1 MAYKNNNKLILQNN
15 NIITHQ
21 RCAYGKEQAA
31 ILVKQA
37 NYLNILDYMKEEQL
51 IKQIDYET
59 EKENFFK
66 QCSKTKS
73 NHTKRQYKNGL
84 NKLEEYC
91 KMNNKNILFIKAR
104 EADDFITEVNSS
116 ELSNLSVRALVSSC
130 SSFFSFLERRYP
142 FMKNPFRG
150 TKTRPPVKNK
160 KRLEVPTKKE
170 IELII
175 KDISDPLIK
184 VAIIFIMEC
193 GVRVGALPK
202 LEIRN
207 NPTGERSFKYYSYS
221 KGKEISWKVTDKVI
235 KLLAKARRA
244 KQNNLS
250 FNNPFKN
257 KSSEVIRNIFY
268 RSSKRLYEKGK
279 IKAAYSIHDI
289 RHYFA
294 VTLYKQTKDIEL
306 IRQALNHSSIA
317 ITGIYLKSLEVE

>member
-1 MAYKNNNKLILQNN
+1 
-15 NIITHQ
+15 
-21 RCAYGKEQAA
+21 
-31 ILVKQA
+31 
-37 NYLNILDYMKEEQL
+37 MKEEQL

-91 KMNNKNILFIKAR
+91 LRRSTCGEMNNKNILFIKAR

-207 NPTGERSFKYYSYS
+207 NKYYSYS
-221 KGKEISWKVTDKVI
+221 KGKEISWKVTEKVI
-235 KLLAKARRA
+235 KLL
-244 KQNNLS
+244 KQNNIS
-250 FNNPFKN
+250 FNCPFKN

-268 RSSKRLYEKGK
+268 RSSKRLYNQGK

>member
-1 MAYKNNNKLILQNN
+1 MADKKNNKLILQNN
-15 NIITHQ
+15 NIITE
-21 RCAYGKEQAA
+21 EQAELL
-31 ILVKQA
+31 IKQA

-91 KMNNKNILFIKAR
+91 RINNKNILFIKAR

-116 ELSNLSVRALVSSC
+116 ELSNLSIRALVSSC

-142 FMKNPFRG
+142 FIKNPFRG

-184 VAIIFIMEC
+184 MAIIFIMEC

-207 NPTGERSFKYYSYS
+207 NKYYSYS
-221 KGKEISWKVTDKVI
+221 KGKEISWKVTDKAI
-235 KLLAKARRA
+235 KELKKNKLDIET
-244 KQNNLS
+244 
-250 FNNPFKN
+250 PFKN
-257 KSSEVIRNIFY
+257 KSSEVIRNVFY
-268 RSSKRLYEKGK
+268 RSSKRLYEQGK
-279 IKAAYSIHDI
+279 IKASYSIHDI
-289 RHYFA
+289 RHYFV
-294 VTLYKQTKDIEL
+294 VTLYKKTKDIEL

-317 ITGIYLKSLEVE
+317 ITGIYLRSLEVE

>member
-1 MAYKNNNKLILQNN
+1 MASKKYKELILQNN
-15 NIITHQ
+15 NIISQ
-21 RCAYGKEQAA
+21 EQAE
-31 ILVKQA
+31 LLYKQA

-116 ELSNLSVRALVSSC
+116 ELSNLSIRALVSSC

-207 NPTGERSFKYYSYS
+207 NKYYSYS

-235 KLLAKARRA
+235 KLL

-268 RSSKRLYEKGK
+268 RSSKRLYNQGK

-317 ITGIYLKSLEVE
+317 ITGIYLKSLEIE

>member
-1 MAYKNNNKLILQNN
+1 MASKKKNELILQNN
-15 NIITHQ
+15 NNIITE
-21 RCAYGKEQAA
+21 EQAELL
-31 ILVKQA
+31 IKQA

-91 KMNNKNILFIKAR
+91 RINNKNILFIKAR

-116 ELSNLSVRALVSSC
+116 ELSNLSIRALVSSC

-142 FMKNPFRG
+142 FIKNPFRG

-184 VAIIFIMEC
+184 MAIIFIMEC

-202 LEIRN
+202 LEIKN
-207 NPTGERSFKYYSYS
+207 NKYYSYS
-221 KGKEISWKVTDKVI
+221 KGKEISWKVTDKAI
-235 KLLAKARRA
+235 KELKKNKLDIET
-244 KQNNLS
+244 
-250 FNNPFKN
+250 PFKN

-268 RSSKRLYEKGK
+268 RSSKRLYVQGK

-294 VTLYKQTKDIEL
+294 VTLYKQTRDIEL
-306 IRQALNHSSIA
+306 IRKALNHSNIA
-317 ITGIYLKSLEVE
+317 ITGLYLRSLEVE

>member
-1 MAYKNNNKLILQNN
+1 MASKKNKELILQNN
-15 NIITHQ
+15 NIISQ
-21 RCAYGKEQAA
+21 EQAE
-31 ILVKQA
+31 LLYKQA

-116 ELSNLSVRALVSSC
+116 ELSNLSIRALVSSC

-207 NPTGERSFKYYSYS
+207 NKYYSYS
-221 KGKEISWKVTDKVI
+221 KGKEVSGKVTDKVI
-235 KLLAKARRA
+235 KLL

-250 FNNPFKN
+250 FNCPFKN

-268 RSSKRLYEKGK
+268 RSSKRLYQQGK

>member
-1 MAYKNNNKLILQNN
+1 MASKNKNQLISQNNN
-15 NIITHQ
+15 NIITE
-21 RCAYGKEQAA
+21 EQAELL
-31 ILVKQA
+31 IKQA

-91 KMNNKNILFIKAR
+91 SMNNKNILFIKAR

-116 ELSNLSVRALVSSC
+116 ELSNLSIRALVSSC

-142 FMKNPFRG
+142 FIKNPFRG

-184 VAIIFIMEC
+184 MAVIFIMEC

-202 LEIRN
+202 LEISN
-207 NPTGERSFKYYSYS
+207 NKYYSYS

-235 KLLAKARRA
+235 KELK
-244 KQNNLS
+244 KNNLA
-250 FNNPFKN
+250 FNAPFKN

-268 RSSKRLYEKGK
+268 RSSKRLYEQGK
-279 IKAAYSIHDI
+279 IKASYSIHDI

-294 VTLYKQTKDIEL
+294 VTLYKKTRDIEL
-306 IRQALNHSSIA
+306 IRKALNHSNIA
-317 ITGIYLKSLEVE
+317 ITGLYLRSLEVE

>member
-1 MAYKNNNKLILQNN
+1 MGNNKLIKKEYNN
-15 NIITHQ
+15 LITE
-21 RCAYGKEQAA
+21 KQAELL
-31 ILVKQA
+31 IKQA

-73 NHTKRQYKNGL
+73 SHTKRQYRNGL

-116 ELSNLSVRALVSSC
+116 ELSNLSIRALVSSC

-175 KDISDPLIK
+175 KDIADPLIK

-207 NPTGERSFKYYSYS
+207 NKYYSYS
-221 KGKEISWKVTDKVI
+221 KGKEISWRVTDKVI
-235 KLLAKARRA
+235 KLL

-268 RSSKRLYEKGK
+268 RSSKRLYNQGK

>member
-1 MAYKNNNKLILQNN
+1 MASKKYKELILQNN
-15 NIITHQ
+15 NIISQ
-21 RCAYGKEQAA
+21 EQAE
-31 ILVKQA
+31 LLYKQA

-91 KMNNKNILFIKAR
+91 KMNNKNILFIKAK

-116 ELSNLSVRALVSSC
+116 ELSNLSIRALVSSC

-160 KRLEVPTKKE
+160 KRLEVPSKKE

-207 NPTGERSFKYYSYS
+207 NKYYSYS

-235 KLLAKARRA
+235 KELK
-244 KQNNLS
+244 KNNLS
-250 FNNPFKN
+250 FDKPFKN

-268 RSSKRLYEKGK
+268 RSSKRLYQQGK

>member
-1 MAYKNNNKLILQNN
+1 MASKKNKELILQNN
-15 NIITHQ
+15 NIISQ
-21 RCAYGKEQAA
+21 EQAE
-31 ILVKQA
+31 LLYKQA

-91 KMNNKNILFIKAR
+91 RMNNKNILFIKAR

-175 KDISDPLIK
+175 KDISNPLIK

-207 NPTGERSFKYYSYS
+207 NKYYSYS
-221 KGKEISWKVTDKVI
+221 KGKEISWKVTEKVI
-235 KLLAKARRA
+235 KLL

-268 RSSKRLYEKGK
+268 RSSKRLYNQGK
-279 IKAAYSIHDI
+279 IKAAYSIHDV

>member
-1 MAYKNNNKLILQNN
+1 MASKKKNELILQNN
-15 NIITHQ
+15 NNIITE
-21 RCAYGKEQAA
+21 EQAELL
-31 ILVKQA
+31 IKQA

-91 KMNNKNILFIKAR
+91 RINNKNILFIKAR

-116 ELSNLSVRALVSSC
+116 ELSNLSIRALVSSC

-142 FMKNPFRG
+142 FIKNPFRG

-184 VAIIFIMEC
+184 MAIIFIMEC

-202 LEIRN
+202 LEIKN
-207 NPTGERSFKYYSYS
+207 NKYYSYS
-221 KGKEISWKVTDKVI
+221 KGKEISWKVTDKAI
-235 KLLAKARRA
+235 KELKKNKLDIET
-244 KQNNLS
+244 
-250 FNNPFKN
+250 PFKN

-268 RSSKRLYEKGK
+268 RSSKRLYVQGK

-294 VTLYKQTKDIEL
+294 VTLYKKNRDIEL
-306 IRQALNHSSIA
+306 IRKALNHSNIA
-317 ITGIYLKSLEVE
+317 ITGLYLRSLEVE

>member
-1 MAYKNNNKLILQNN
+1 MSSKKKNELILKRN
-15 NIITHQ
+15 NIISQ
-21 RCAYGKEQAA
+21 EQAE
-31 ILVKQA
+31 LLYKQA

-91 KMNNKNILFIKAR
+91 NMNNKNILFIKAR

-116 ELSNLSVRALVSSC
+116 ELSNLSIRALVSSC

-184 VAIIFIMEC
+184 MAIIFIMEC

-207 NPTGERSFKYYSYS
+207 NKYYSYS

-235 KLLAKARRA
+235 KLLAKARKA

-268 RSSKRLYEKGK
+268 RSSKRLYEQGK

>member
-1 MAYKNNNKLILQNN
+1 
-15 NIITHQ
+15 
-21 RCAYGKEQAA
+21 
-31 ILVKQA
+31 
-37 NYLNILDYMKEEQL
+37 MKEEQL

-91 KMNNKNILFIKAR
+91 RINNKNILFIKAR

-116 ELSNLSVRALVSSC
+116 ELSNLSIRALVSSC

-142 FMKNPFRG
+142 FIKNPFRG

-184 VAIIFIMEC
+184 MAIIFIMEC

-202 LEIRN
+202 LEIKN
-207 NPTGERSFKYYSYS
+207 NKYYSYS
-221 KGKEISWKVTDKVI
+221 KGKEISWKVTDKAI
-235 KLLAKARRA
+235 KELKKNKLDIET
-244 KQNNLS
+244 
-250 FNNPFKN
+250 PFKN

-268 RSSKRLYEKGK
+268 RSSKRLYVQGK

-294 VTLYKQTKDIEL
+294 VTLYKKTKDIEL
-306 IRQALNHSSIA
+306 IRKALNHSNIA
-317 ITGIYLKSLEVE
+317 ITGLYLRSLEVE

>member
-1 MAYKNNNKLILQNN
+1 MASKKYKELILQGNN
-15 NIITHQ
+15 NIITEQ
-21 RCAYGKEQAA
+21 QAA

-84 NKLEEYC
+84 NKLEGYC
-91 KMNNKNILFIKAR
+91 RLNNKNILFIKAR

-116 ELSNLSVRALVSSC
+116 ELSNLSIRALVSSC

-193 GVRVGALPK
+193 GVRVGALSK

-207 NPTGERSFKYYSYS
+207 NKYYSYS

-235 KLLAKARRA
+235 KLL

-250 FNNPFKN
+250 FNNPFRN

-268 RSSKRLYEKGK
+268 RSSKRLYNQGK

>member
-1 MAYKNNNKLILQNN
+1 MASKNKNQLISQNNN
-15 NIITHQ
+15 NIITE
-21 RCAYGKEQAA
+21 EQAELL
-31 ILVKQA
+31 IKQA

-91 KMNNKNILFIKAR
+91 RINNKNILFIKAR

-116 ELSNLSVRALVSSC
+116 ELSNLSIRALVSSC

-142 FMKNPFRG
+142 FIKNPFRG

-184 VAIIFIMEC
+184 MAIIFIMEC

-207 NPTGERSFKYYSYS
+207 NKYYSYS

-235 KLLAKARRA
+235 KKLKKYNLA
-244 KQNNLS
+244 
-250 FNNPFKN
+250 FNAPFKN
-257 KSSEVIRNIFY
+257 KSSEVIRNVFY
-268 RSSKRLYEKGK
+268 RSSKRLYEQGK
-279 IKAAYSIHDI
+279 IKASYSIHDI

-294 VTLYKQTKDIEL
+294 VTLYKKTRDIEL
-306 IRQALNHSSIA
+306 IRKALNHSNIA
-317 ITGIYLKSLEVE
+317 ITGLYLRSLEVE

>member
-1 MAYKNNNKLILQNN
+1 MASKKKNELILQNN
-15 NIITHQ
+15 NIITE
-21 RCAYGKEQAA
+21 KQAELL
-31 ILVKQA
+31 IKQA

-73 NHTKRQYKNGL
+73 SHTKRQYKNGL
-84 NKLEEYC
+84 KRLEEYC
-91 KMNNKNILFIKAR
+91 RMNNKNILFIKAR

-116 ELSNLSVRALVSSC
+116 KLSNLSIRALVSSC

-142 FMKNPFRG
+142 FIKNPFRG

-160 KRLEVPTKKE
+160 KRLEVPSKKE

-184 VAIIFIMEC
+184 AAVIFIMEC

-207 NPTGERSFKYYSYS
+207 NPTGTHSCKYYSYS
-221 KGKEISWKVTDKVI
+221 KGKEISGKVTDKVI
-235 KLLAKARRA
+235 KLI

-250 FNNPFKN
+250 LNCPFKN

-268 RSSKRLYEKGK
+268 RSSKRLYNQGK

>member
-1 MAYKNNNKLILQNN
+1 MSSKKKNELIIQNN
-15 NIITHQ
+15 NIITE
-21 RCAYGKEQAA
+21 KQAE
-31 ILVKQA
+31 LLYKQA

-91 KMNNKNILFIKAR
+91 NMNNKNILFIKAR

-116 ELSNLSVRALVSSC
+116 ELSNLSIRALVSSC

-142 FMKNPFRG
+142 FIKNPFRG

-207 NPTGERSFKYYSYS
+207 NPTPQAYRRTGTHSCKYYSYS

-235 KLLAKARRA
+235 KELK
-244 KQNNLS
+244 KNNLS
-250 FNNPFKN
+250 FDKPFKN

-268 RSSKRLYEKGK
+268 RSSKRLYEQGK

-317 ITGIYLKSLEVE
+317 ITGIYLKSLEVKKKKKG

>member
-1 MAYKNNNKLILQNN
+1 MAYKKNKELILQGNN
-15 NIITHQ
+15 NIITEQ
-21 RCAYGKEQAA
+21 QAA

-37 NYLNILDYMKEEQL
+37 NYLNILDYMKEEEL

-73 NHTKRQYKNGL
+73 SHTKRQYKNGL

-91 KMNNKNILFIKAR
+91 RMNNKNILFIKAR

-116 ELSNLSVRALVSSC
+116 ELSNLSIRALVSSC

-160 KRLEVPTKKE
+160 KRLEVPAKKE

-175 KDISDPLIK
+175 KDISDPLVK
-184 VAIIFIMEC
+184 MAIIFIMEC
-193 GVRVGALPK
+193 GVRVGALPN
-202 LEIRN
+202 LEIKN
-207 NPTGERSFKYYSYS
+207 NKYYSYS
-221 KGKEISWKVTDKVI
+221 KGKEVSGKVTDKVI
-235 KLLAKARRA
+235 KELK
-244 KQNNLS
+244 KNNLS
-250 FNNPFKN
+250 FDKPFKN

-268 RSSKRLYEKGK
+268 RSSKRLYNQGK

>member
-1 MAYKNNNKLILQNN
+1 MADKKNNKLILQNN
-15 NIITHQ
+15 NIITE
-21 RCAYGKEQAA
+21 EQAELL
-31 ILVKQA
+31 IKQA

-91 KMNNKNILFIKAR
+91 RINNKNILFIKAR

-116 ELSNLSVRALVSSC
+116 ELSNLSIRALVSSC

-142 FMKNPFRG
+142 FIKNPFRG

-184 VAIIFIMEC
+184 MAIIFIMEC

-202 LEIRN
+202 LEIKN
-207 NPTGERSFKYYSYS
+207 NKYYSYS
-221 KGKEISWKVTDKVI
+221 KGKEISWKVTDKAI
-235 KLLAKARRA
+235 KELKKNKLDIET
-244 KQNNLS
+244 
-250 FNNPFKN
+250 PFKN

-268 RSSKRLYEKGK
+268 RSSKRLYVQGK

-294 VTLYKQTKDIEL
+294 VTLYKKNRDIEL
-306 IRQALNHSSIA
+306 IRKALNHSNIA
-317 ITGIYLKSLEVE
+317 ITGLYLRSLEVE

>member
-1 MAYKNNNKLILQNN
+1 MASKKYKELILQNN
-15 NIITHQ
+15 NIISQ
-21 RCAYGKEQAA
+21 EQAELL
-31 ILVKQA
+31 IKQA

-59 EKENFFK
+59 EKENFFR

-91 KMNNKNILFIKAR
+91 NMNNKNILFIKAR

-116 ELSNLSVRALVSSC
+116 ELSNLSIRALVSSC

-207 NPTGERSFKYYSYS
+207 NKYYSYS
-221 KGKEISWKVTDKVI
+221 KGKEISWKVTDKVV
-235 KLLAKARRA
+235 KLL

-250 FNNPFKN
+250 FNNPFRN

-268 RSSKRLYEKGK
+268 RSSKRLYNQGK

-306 IRQALNHSSIA
+306 IRQALNHSSIV

>member
-1 MAYKNNNKLILQNN
+1 
-15 NIITHQ
+15 
-21 RCAYGKEQAA
+21 
-31 ILVKQA
+31 
-37 NYLNILDYMKEEQL
+37 
-51 IKQIDYET
+51 
-59 EKENFFK
+59 
-66 QCSKTKS
+66 
-73 NHTKRQYKNGL
+73 
-84 NKLEEYC
+84 
-91 KMNNKNILFIKAR
+91 
-104 EADDFITEVNSS
+104 
-116 ELSNLSVRALVSSC
+116 
-130 SSFFSFLERRYP
+130 
-142 FMKNPFRG
+142 
-150 TKTRPPVKNK
+150 
-160 KRLEVPTKKE
+160 LEVPSKKE

-207 NPTGERSFKYYSYS
+207 NKYYSYS
-221 KGKEISWKVTDKVI
+221 KGKEISWKVTEKVI

-250 FNNPFKN
+250 FNNPFRN

-268 RSSKRLYEKGK
+268 RSSKRLYNQGK
-279 IKAAYSIHDI
+279 IKAAYSIHDV

>member
-1 MAYKNNNKLILQNN
+1 MASKNKNQLISQNNN
-15 NIITHQ
+15 NIITE
-21 RCAYGKEQAA
+21 EQAELL
-31 ILVKQA
+31 IKQA

-91 KMNNKNILFIKAR
+91 RINNKNILFIKAR

-116 ELSNLSVRALVSSC
+116 ELSNLSIRALVSSC

-142 FMKNPFRG
+142 FIKNPFRG

-184 VAIIFIMEC
+184 MAVIFIMEC

-207 NPTGERSFKYYSYS
+207 NKYYSYS

-235 KLLAKARRA
+235 KELK
-244 KQNNLS
+244 KNNLT
-250 FNNPFKN
+250 FNAPFKK

-268 RSSKRLYEKGK
+268 RSSKRLYEQGK
-279 IKAAYSIHDI
+279 IKASYSIHDI

-294 VTLYKQTKDIEL
+294 VTLYKKTRDIEL
-306 IRQALNHSSIA
+306 IRKALNHSNIA
-317 ITGIYLKSLEVE
+317 ITGLYLRSLEVE

>member
-1 MAYKNNNKLILQNN
+1 MADKKNNKLILQNN
-15 NIITHQ
+15 NIITE
-21 RCAYGKEQAA
+21 EQAELL
-31 ILVKQA
+31 IKQA

-91 KMNNKNILFIKAR
+91 RINNKNILFIKAR

-116 ELSNLSVRALVSSC
+116 ELSNLSIRALVSSC

-142 FMKNPFRG
+142 FIKNPFRG

-184 VAIIFIMEC
+184 MAIIFIMEC

-202 LEIRN
+202 LEIKN
-207 NPTGERSFKYYSYS
+207 NKYYSYS
-221 KGKEISWKVTDKVI
+221 KGKEISWKVTDKAI
-235 KLLAKARRA
+235 KELK
-244 KQNNLS
+244 KNNLS
-250 FNNPFKN
+250 FDAPFKN
-257 KSSEVIRNIFY
+257 KSSEVIRNVFY
-268 RSSKRLYEKGK
+268 RSSKRLYEQGK
-279 IKAAYSIHDI
+279 IKASYSIHDI

-294 VTLYKQTKDIEL
+294 VTLYKKTKDIEL

-317 ITGIYLKSLEVE
+317 ITGIYLRSLEVE

>member
-1 MAYKNNNKLILQNN
+1 MAYKKNKELILQGNN
-15 NIITHQ
+15 NIITEQ
-21 RCAYGKEQAA
+21 QAA

-84 NKLEEYC
+84 NKLDEYC

-116 ELSNLSVRALVSSC
+116 ELSNLSIRALVSSC

-160 KRLEVPTKKE
+160 KRLEVPVKKE

-175 KDISDPLIK
+175 KDISDPLVK
-184 VAIIFIMEC
+184 MAVIFIMEC
-193 GVRVGALPK
+193 GVRVGALPN

-207 NPTGERSFKYYSYS
+207 NKYYSYS
-221 KGKEISWKVTDKVI
+221 KGKEVSGKVTDKVI
-235 KLLAKARRA
+235 KELK
-244 KQNNLS
+244 KNNLS
-250 FNNPFKN
+250 FDKPFKN

-268 RSSKRLYEKGK
+268 RSSKRLYNQGK

>member
-1 MAYKNNNKLILQNN
+1 MASKKKNELILQNN
-15 NIITHQ
+15 NNIITE
-21 RCAYGKEQAA
+21 EQAELL
-31 ILVKQA
+31 IKQA

-91 KMNNKNILFIKAR
+91 SMNNKNILFIKAR

-116 ELSNLSVRALVSSC
+116 ELSNLSIRALVSSC

-142 FMKNPFRG
+142 FIKNPFRG

-184 VAIIFIMEC
+184 MAIIFIMEC

-207 NPTGERSFKYYSYS
+207 NKYYSYS

-235 KLLAKARRA
+235 KELK
-244 KQNNLS
+244 KNNLT
-250 FNNPFKN
+250 FNAPFKN

-268 RSSKRLYEKGK
+268 RSSKRLYEQGK

-294 VTLYKQTKDIEL
+294 VTLYKQTRDIEL
-306 IRQALNHSSIA
+306 IRKALNHSNIA
-317 ITGIYLKSLEVE
+317 ITGLYLRSLEVE

>member
-1 MAYKNNNKLILQNN
+1 M
-15 NIITHQ
+15 
-21 RCAYGKEQAA
+21 
-31 ILVKQA
+31 
-37 NYLNILDYMKEEQL
+37 NILDYMKEEQL

-73 NHTKRQYKNGL
+73 SHTKRQYKNGL
-84 NKLEEYC
+84 NKLEEYY

-207 NPTGERSFKYYSYS
+207 NKYYSYS

-235 KLLAKARRA
+235 KELK
-244 KQNNLS
+244 KNNLS
-250 FNNPFKN
+250 FNNPFRN

-268 RSSKRLYEKGK
+268 RSSKRLYQQGK

>member
-1 MAYKNNNKLILQNN
+1 MASKKYEELILQNN
-15 NIITHQ
+15 NIISQ
-21 RCAYGKEQAA
+21 EQAE
-31 ILVKQA
+31 LLYKQA

-91 KMNNKNILFIKAR
+91 LRRSTCGEMNNKNILFIKAR

-116 ELSNLSVRALVSSC
+116 ELSNLSIRALVSSC

-207 NPTGERSFKYYSYS
+207 NKYYSYS

-235 KLLAKARRA
+235 KLL
-244 KQNNLS
+244 KQNNIS
-250 FNNPFKN
+250 FNCPFKN

-268 RSSKRLYEKGK
+268 RSSKRLYNQGK

>member
-1 MAYKNNNKLILQNN
+1 MASKNKNQLISQNNNINN
-15 NIITHQ
+15 NIITE
-21 RCAYGKEQAA
+21 EQAELL
-31 ILVKQA
+31 IKQA

-91 KMNNKNILFIKAR
+91 RINNKNILFIKAR

-116 ELSNLSVRALVSSC
+116 ELSNLSIRALVSSC

-142 FMKNPFRG
+142 FIKNPFRG

-184 VAIIFIMEC
+184 MAVIFIMEC

-202 LEIRN
+202 LEISN
-207 NPTGERSFKYYSYS
+207 NKYYSYS

-235 KLLAKARRA
+235 KELK
-244 KQNNLS
+244 KNNLA
-250 FNNPFKN
+250 FNAPFKN

-268 RSSKRLYEKGK
+268 RSSKRLYEQGK
-279 IKAAYSIHDI
+279 IKASYSIHDI

-294 VTLYKQTKDIEL
+294 VTLYKKTRDIEL
-306 IRQALNHSSIA
+306 IRKALNHSNIA
-317 ITGIYLKSLEVE
+317 ITGLYLRSLEIE

>member
-1 MAYKNNNKLILQNN
+1 MASKKYIELILQNN
-15 NIITHQ
+15 NIISQ
-21 RCAYGKEQAA
+21 EQAE
-31 ILVKQA
+31 LLYKQA

-91 KMNNKNILFIKAR
+91 RMNNKNILFIKAR

-142 FMKNPFRG
+142 FMKNPFFRG

-184 VAIIFIMEC
+184 VAVIFIMEC

-207 NPTGERSFKYYSYS
+207 NKYYSYS

-235 KLLAKARRA
+235 KLL

-250 FNNPFKN
+250 FNCPFKN

-268 RSSKRLYEKGK
+268 RSSKRLYNQGK

>member
-1 MAYKNNNKLILQNN
+1 MASKSNNKLIAQNNN
-15 NIITHQ
+15 NIITE
-21 RCAYGKEQAA
+21 KQAELPLTA
-31 ILVKQA
+31 VSRLIKQA

-59 EKENFFK
+59 EKEKFFK

-73 NHTKRQYKNGL
+73 NHTKRQYRNGL

-91 KMNNKNILFIKAR
+91 LRRSTCGEMNNKNILFIKAR

-207 NPTGERSFKYYSYS
+207 NKYYSYS
-221 KGKEISWKVTDKVI
+221 KGKEISWKVTEKVI
-235 KLLAKARRA
+235 KLL

-250 FNNPFKN
+250 FNCPFKN

-268 RSSKRLYEKGK
+268 RSSKRLYNQGK

>member
-1 MAYKNNNKLILQNN
+1 MASKKNKELIFQGNN
-15 NIITHQ
+15 NIITEQ
-21 RCAYGKEQAA
+21 QAA

-91 KMNNKNILFIKAR
+91 RMNNKNILFIKAR

-116 ELSNLSVRALVSSC
+116 ELSNLSIRALVSSC

-142 FMKNPFRG
+142 FIKNPFRG

-207 NPTGERSFKYYSYS
+207 NKYYSYS

-235 KLLAKARRA
+235 KLL

-268 RSSKRLYEKGK
+268 RSSKRLYNQGK
-279 IKAAYSIHDI
+279 IKAAYSIHDV

>member
-1 MAYKNNNKLILQNN
+1 MASKKYKELILQNN
-15 NIITHQ
+15 NIISQ
-21 RCAYGKEQAA
+21 EQAE
-31 ILVKQA
+31 LLYKQA

-91 KMNNKNILFIKAR
+91 SMNNKNILFIKAR

-116 ELSNLSVRALVSSC
+116 ELSNLSIRALVSSC

-175 KDISDPLIK
+175 KDIADPLIK

-207 NPTGERSFKYYSYS
+207 NKYYSYS

-235 KLLAKARRA
+235 KLL

-268 RSSKRLYEKGK
+268 RSSKRLYEQGK

>member
-1 MAYKNNNKLILQNN
+1 MASKKNKELILQSN
-15 NIITHQ
+15 NIISQ
-21 RCAYGKEQAA
+21 EQAELL
-31 ILVKQA
+31 IKQA

-116 ELSNLSVRALVSSC
+116 ELSNLSIRALVSSC

-184 VAIIFIMEC
+184 AAIIFIMEC

-207 NPTGERSFKYYSYS
+207 NPTPQAYRRTGTHSCKYYSYS

-235 KLLAKARRA
+235 KLL

-268 RSSKRLYEKGK
+268 RSSKRLYEQGK

>member
-1 MAYKNNNKLILQNN
+1 MASKNKNQLISQNNNINN
-15 NIITHQ
+15 NIITE
-21 RCAYGKEQAA
+21 EQAEL
-31 ILVKQA
+31 IIKQA

-91 KMNNKNILFIKAR
+91 RINNKNILFIKAR

-116 ELSNLSVRALVSSC
+116 ELSNLSIRALVSSC

-142 FMKNPFRG
+142 FIKNPFRG

-184 VAIIFIMEC
+184 MAVIFIMEC

-207 NPTGERSFKYYSYS
+207 NKYYSYS

-235 KLLAKARRA
+235 KELK
-244 KQNNLS
+244 KNNLA
-250 FNNPFKN
+250 FNAPFKN

-268 RSSKRLYEKGK
+268 RSSKRLYEQGK
-279 IKAAYSIHDI
+279 IKASYSIHDI

-294 VTLYKQTKDIEL
+294 VTLYKKTRDIEL
-306 IRQALNHSSIA
+306 IRKALNHSNIA
-317 ITGIYLKSLEVE
+317 ITGLYLRSLEVE

>member
-1 MAYKNNNKLILQNN
+1 MADKKNNKLILQNN
-15 NIITHQ
+15 NIITE
-21 RCAYGKEQAA
+21 EQAELL
-31 ILVKQA
+31 IKQA

-91 KMNNKNILFIKAR
+91 RINNKNILFIKAR

-116 ELSNLSVRALVSSC
+116 ELSNLSIRALVSSC

-142 FMKNPFRG
+142 FIKNPFRG

-184 VAIIFIMEC
+184 MAVIFIMEC

-207 NPTGERSFKYYSYS
+207 NKYYSYS
-221 KGKEISWKVTDKVI
+221 KGKEINWKVTDKVI
-235 KLLAKARRA
+235 KELK
-244 KQNNLS
+244 KNNLA
-250 FNNPFKN
+250 FNAPFKN
-257 KSSEVIRNIFY
+257 KSSEVIRNVFY
-268 RSSKRLYEKGK
+268 RSSKRLYEQGK
-279 IKAAYSIHDI
+279 IKASYSIHDI

-294 VTLYKQTKDIEL
+294 VTLYKKTRDIEL
-306 IRQALNHSSIA
+306 IRKALNHSNIA
-317 ITGIYLKSLEVE
+317 ITGLYLRSLEVE

>member
-1 MAYKNNNKLILQNN
+1 
-15 NIITHQ
+15 
-21 RCAYGKEQAA
+21 
-31 ILVKQA
+31 
-37 NYLNILDYMKEEQL
+37 
-51 IKQIDYET
+51 
-59 EKENFFK
+59 
-66 QCSKTKS
+66 
-73 NHTKRQYKNGL
+73 
-84 NKLEEYC
+84 
-91 KMNNKNILFIKAR
+91 MNNKNILFIKAR

-142 FMKNPFRG
+142 FIKNPFRG

-207 NPTGERSFKYYSYS
+207 NKYYSYS

-235 KLLAKARRA
+235 KELK
-244 KQNNLS
+244 KNNLS
-250 FNNPFKN
+250 FDKPFKN

-268 RSSKRLYEKGK
+268 RSSKRLYQQGK

>member
-1 MAYKNNNKLILQNN
+1 MADKKNNKLILQNN
-15 NIITHQ
+15 NIITE
-21 RCAYGKEQAA
+21 EQAELL
-31 ILVKQA
+31 IKQA

-91 KMNNKNILFIKAR
+91 RINNKNILFIKAR

-116 ELSNLSVRALVSSC
+116 ELSNLSIRALVSSC

-142 FMKNPFRG
+142 FIKNPFRG

-175 KDISDPLIK
+175 KDISDPLVK
-184 VAIIFIMEC
+184 TAVIFIQEC
-193 GVRVGALPK
+193 GVRVGALSK
-202 LEIRN
+202 LEIKN
-207 NPTGERSFKYYSYS
+207 NKYYSYS
-221 KGKEISWKVTDKVI
+221 KGKEISWKVTDKAI
-235 KLLAKARRA
+235 KELKKNKLDIET
-244 KQNNLS
+244 
-250 FNNPFKN
+250 PFKN
-257 KSSEVIRNIFY
+257 KSSEVIRNVFY
-268 RSSKRLYEKGK
+268 RSSKRLYEQGK
-279 IKAAYSIHDI
+279 IKASYSIHDI

-294 VTLYKQTKDIEL
+294 VTLYKKTKDIEL

-317 ITGIYLKSLEVE
+317 ITGIYLRSLEVE

>member
-1 MAYKNNNKLILQNN
+1 MASKKNNKLIIQNN
-15 NIITHQ
+15 NIISQ
-21 RCAYGKEQAA
+21 EQAE
-31 ILVKQA
+31 LLYKQA

-91 KMNNKNILFIKAR
+91 LRRSTCGEMNNKNILFIKAR

-207 NPTGERSFKYYSYS
+207 NKYYSYS
-221 KGKEISWKVTDKVI
+221 KGKEISWKVTEKVI
-235 KLLAKARRA
+235 KLL
-244 KQNNLS
+244 KQNNIS
-250 FNNPFKN
+250 FNCPFKN

-268 RSSKRLYEKGK
+268 RSSKRLYNQGK